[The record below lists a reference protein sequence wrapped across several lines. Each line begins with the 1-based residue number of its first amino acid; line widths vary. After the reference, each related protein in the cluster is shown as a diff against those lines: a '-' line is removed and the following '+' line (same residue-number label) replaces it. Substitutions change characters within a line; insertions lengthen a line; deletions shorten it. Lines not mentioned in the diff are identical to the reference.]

1 MARLDLYMIRIF
13 RHYVP
18 GSLLLVG
25 LLEHL
30 LLVASMYMALMLR
43 WADSSDVAA
52 TLMSYLPEAIFYAT
66 TLIFT
71 MFALGL
77 YSKEYVRDIGTIFTR
92 LLFSF
97 LFGYIVLATA
107 YFIFPSLAVWRS
119 AFVLAFA
126 FSLAGIVTFRWM
138 FLRFSDLEALRRKI
152 LVLGV
157 GNKAVRIEKLEQEGQ
172 RAGFV
177 CSGFITLNDQSP
189 IIDESRCIRGNRRLS
204 DVAREQGVEEII
216 VALDERRGA
225 LPVDALLDCKL
236 AGMEIMDFSTFWE
249 RETGRVDL
257 ESLNPSWLIFSDGFV
272 GGWLQA
278 FAKRLFDIVASV
290 VLLIFSLPLLCLTAV
305 VVRLES
311 PGPVLYRQERVGLN
325 NKTFMLLKFRS
336 MRENAEKDGN
346 PQWAAVNDS
355 RVTRI
360 GGFMRKSRIDELPQI
375 INVLK
380 GEMSFIGP
388 RPERPYF
395 VEKLSEII
403 PYYGERHR
411 VKPGISGWAQLNFPY
426 GASDEDAKQKFQYD
440 LYYIKNYSLFLD
452 LIVLIQTVRVV
463 LWPVGA
469 R

>member
-1 MARLDLYMIRIF
+1 M
-13 RHYVP
+13 
-18 GSLLLVG
+18 
-25 LLEHL
+25 E
-30 LLVASMYMALMLR
+30 
-43 WADSSDVAA
+43 
-52 TLMSYLPEAIFYAT
+52 TL
-66 TLIFT
+66 
-71 MFALGL
+71 
-77 YSKEYVRDIGTIFTR
+77 K
-92 LLFSF
+92 
-97 LFGYIVLATA
+97 
-107 YFIFPSLAVWRS
+107 
-119 AFVLAFA
+119 
-126 FSLAGIVTFRWM
+126 
-138 FLRFSDLEALRRKI
+138 RKI

-157 GNKAVRIEKLEQEGQ
+157 GNRAARIDRLEREDQGAGFIV
-172 RAGFV
+172 AGFV
-177 CSGFITLNDQSP
+177 PLSDQAP
-189 IIDESRCIRGNRRLS
+189 IIDESRNIWGNLRLS
-204 DVAREQGVEEII
+204 DLAREQGVEEII

-236 AGMEIMDFSTFWE
+236 AGIEVLDFATFWE

-257 ESLNPSWLIFSDGFV
+257 DSLTPSWLIFSDGFV

-278 FAKRLFDIVASV
+278 IAKRVFDVATSLL
-290 VLLIFSLPLLCLTAV
+290 LLIFSLPLLAITAII
-305 VVRLES
+305 VRLES

-325 NKTFMLLKFRS
+325 NKPFMLLKFRS
-336 MRENAEKDGN
+336 MREDAEKDGN
-346 PQWAAVNDS
+346 PQWAAENDS
-355 RVTRI
+355 RVTRV
-360 GGFMRKSRIDELPQI
+360 GAFMRKSRIDELPQI

-452 LIVLIQTVRVV
+452 LIVLVQTVRVV

>member
-1 MARLDLYMIRIF
+1 MIRIF

-30 LLVASMYMALMLR
+30 LLVAALYMGLMLR
-43 WADSSDVAA
+43 WADTTDVAGA
-52 TLMSYLPEAIFYAT
+52 LLSYLPEAIFFAT

-77 YSKEYVRDIGTIFTR
+77 YSKEHVRDIGTVFTR
-92 LLFSF
+92 LIISF
-97 LFGYIVLATA
+97 LAGYVVLAMI
-107 YFIFPSLAVWRS
+107 YFVFPGLSVWRS
-119 AFVLAFA
+119 AFVLAFV
-126 FSLAGIVTFRWM
+126 FGLVGIVTFRWM
-138 FLRFSDLEALRRKI
+138 FLRFSDLEALKRRV
-152 LVLGV
+152 LVLGI
-157 GNKAVRIEKLEQEGQ
+157 GHKAQRIEQLEQANKG
-172 RAGFV
+172 AGFT
-177 CSGFITLNDQSP
+177 CAGFIPFSDQTSM
-189 IIDESRCIRGNRRLS
+189 IDDRRKLSGNMKLS
-204 DVAREQGVEEII
+204 DIARKERAEEII
-216 VALDERRGA
+216 IALDERRGA

-236 AGMEIMDFSTFWE
+236 AGMDIIEFTSFWE

-257 ESLNPSWLIFSDGFV
+257 ESLTPSWLIFSDGFV

-278 FAKRLFDIVASV
+278 FAKRIFDITAS
-290 VLLIFSLPLLCLTAV
+290 LLLLAFSLPLMAITAII
-305 VVRLES
+305 VRLES

-325 NKTFMLLKFRS
+325 SKPFMLLKFRS
-336 MRENAEKDGN
+336 MREDAEKDGN

-355 RVTRI
+355 RVTRVGAI
-360 GGFMRKSRIDELPQI
+360 MRKSRIDELPQI

-395 VEKLSEII
+395 VEKLSAII

-452 LIVLIQTVRVV
+452 LIVLVQTVRVV